1 MWCCRDGR
9 IWLTVLY
16 KTWIKKD
23 PATARAREAK
33 KEAVL
38 AALMGDEESLLS
50 GKDKKKRKT
59 SLAERKDKEKESKR
73 PKTDDGMDLVQ
84 VKQERD
90 EAEAEAELPT
100 HLKVMI
106 KGEVKSEPAARLE
119 SITKEESA
127 DVERKLKMDR
137 TMSAVLLPS
146 SFRVPPCR
154 PTDPLLHTGRN
165 PHRHGDETPGAAGGG
180 LGLELF
186 DQGGAQLPV
195 PRYGAA
201 PVLLA
206 GAPFRTCTIVLFLSI
221 SKHLIHNSFPG
232 RAYPQTR
239 E

>member
-1 MWCCRDGR
+1 M
-9 IWLTVLY
+9 LY

-59 SLAERKDKEKESKR
+59 SSAERKDKEKESKR

-90 EAEAEAELPT
+90 EAEAEAELPS

-106 KGEVKSEPAARLE
+106 KGEIKSEPAARLE

-127 DVERKLKMDR
+127 DVERKLKMER
-137 TMSAVLLPS
+137 TMSAVLPPS
-146 SFRVPPCR
+146 SFFVSGRVQLCLPPA
-154 PTDPLLHTGRN
+154 PP
-165 PHRHGDETPGAAGGG
+165 
-180 LGLELF
+180 
-186 DQGGAQLPV
+186 
-195 PRYGAA
+195 PR
-201 PVLLA
+201 
-206 GAPFRTCTIVLFLSI
+206 
-221 SKHLIHNSFPG
+221 
-232 RAYPQTR
+232 
-239 E
+239 

>member
-1 MWCCRDGR
+1 MELVRKGEEKLAFDHPTPIQIARYRTSGHFDRSLRQRASGNQSHHFLVWCCRDGR

-90 EAEAEAELPT
+90 EEAEAELPT

-106 KGEVKSEPAARLE
+106 KGEVKSEPAVRLE

-146 SFRVPPCR
+146 SFFVSR
-154 PTDPLLHTGRN
+154 P
-165 PHRHGDETPGAAGGG
+165 
-180 LGLELF
+180 
-186 DQGGAQLPV
+186 
-195 PRYGAA
+195 AA
-201 PVLLA
+201 PLTRC
-206 GAPFRTCTIVLFLSI
+206 FTHRTKSA
-221 SKHLIHNSFPG
+221 S
-232 RAYPQTR
+232 TR
-239 E
+239 R